1 MEGGFRIAD
10 RGAGMAGILAIP
22 ACPLTRGED
31 THCPLM
37 LGTGFG
43 LFDSAYALL
52 ARLRCAALAGPQ
64 ARAHNAALPAFSKGA
79 VTFCGLPPR
88 GHTKGCRPLGFLST
102 IIAPCGG
109 RSRPLARAKARIVLF
124 LPPPTLR
131 QRGSKPQSRRSR
143 LSALKGES
151 HVT

>member
-1 MEGGFRIAD
+1 MWNTGVRPRTAL
-10 RGAGMAGILAIP
+10 AGSGQ
-22 ACPLTRGED
+22 GEAFYV
-31 THCPLM
+31 T
-37 LGTGFG
+37 
-43 LFDSAYALL
+43 AYALS
-52 ARLRCAALAGPQ
+52 ARIRGAALAGPQ
-64 ARAHNAALPAFSKGA
+64 ARAHNAALPTFAKGA
-79 VTFCGLPPR
+79 VICCGLPPR
-88 GHTKGCRPLGFLST
+88 GHAKGCRPLGFLST

-109 RSRPLARAKARIVLF
+109 CNRPLARAKARIVLL